1 MMTSKIQQSRL
12 RVKMQKVFFSVFILA
27 FFWLF
32 PSVSSYAESDVKFK
46 VLAVNPS
53 ESQPLK
59 STITQVLPAEIN
71 PETDIIDK
79 AGLEVRFDKG
89 NKVYMLVGEVDLKPR
104 ESKTFEIRIRDVWK
118 ITPEQAEKT
127 KKDLEEQINAL
138 KSTKYYD
145 TAKLLYEKA
154 QEGIDRIMEEQSRP
168 VGMKQHIELYR
179 AHVQQLENIQS
190 NALSLGAMRKI
201 EEEKKSGVA
210 EARFLITAENP
221 SSEPKMMTVRSEL
234 PKEIMAEDILDK
246 QDFNL
251 LYDQTQNAYILEKQ
265 DQFAAY
271 EKKTYII
278 TIRDIWRV
286 PGQEIKFAQEQT
298 EKLLGL
304 FKDSPFAKY
313 AEEQGKMILDILS
326 GISKLQAE
334 LDSSLALEDR
344 MRAFVLNSQQMNIAK
359 AKLRNLQQLIPELPL
374 KKDESIIIEK
384 LKNFVK
390 KLAETK
396 DVVLIA
402 MGFKPDAPMTW
413 WIIIGILGFLG
424 GIVVVFYIV
433 WLKQLQ
439 KNKFIAPKEVL
450 EAKNSGVRGSPQEP
464 SSTDKE
470 KK

>member
-1 MMTSKIQQSRL
+1 MR
-12 RVKMQKVFFSVFILA
+12 KVLFSIFILA
-27 FFWLF
+27 FFWLS
-32 PSVSSYAESDVKFK
+32 PAVSGYAESDVKFK

-59 STITQVLPAEIN
+59 STITQVLPSEID
-71 PETDIIDK
+71 PATDIIDK
-79 AGLEVRFDKG
+79 AGLEVRFDKE
-89 NKVYMLVGEVDLKPR
+89 NKVYMLVGEVDLKPH

-118 ITPEQAEKT
+118 ITPDQADKT

-179 AHVQQLENIQS
+179 AHVQQLENIQA

-201 EEEKKSGVA
+201 EEEKKSGVS

-234 PKEIMAEDILDK
+234 PKEIAAEDILDK

-251 LYDQTQNAYILEKQ
+251 LFDQTQNAYILEKQ
-265 DQFAAY
+265 DQFAAQ

-286 PGQEIKFAQEQT
+286 PDQEINFTREQT
-298 EKLLGL
+298 ERLLGL

-313 AEEQGKMILDILS
+313 AEEQGKMISDILS
-326 GISKLQAE
+326 GISKLQSE
-334 LDSSLALEDR
+334 LNSSLALEDR
-344 MRAFVLNSQQMNIAK
+344 MRAFVLNGQQMNIAK
-359 AKLRNLQQLIPELPL
+359 AKLRNLQQLIPEVPL

-390 KLAETK
+390 KLADTK
-396 DVVLIA
+396 DVVLVA

-413 WIIIGILGFLG
+413 WVIIGILAFLG
-424 GIVVVFYIV
+424 GIVVVFYVV

-439 KNKFIAPKEVL
+439 KNKFIPKKEVM
-450 EAKNSGVRGSPQEP
+450 EAKNSGAQSPSQDSP
-464 SSTDKE
+464 ASDKE